1 MYIYIYTFKFL
12 NFHTI
17 FFLIIDERTF
27 FFFFSCGCRRGTVPV
42 HGELG
47 HQGDVGVVHAGF
59 VLVVEEVQVRPVDG
73 EALAAKLV
81 AGVVLVQL

>member
-12 NFHTI
+12 NFHNI
-17 FFLIIDERTF
+17 FFFNHREIF
-27 FFFFSCGCRRGTVPV
+27 FCFSCGCRRGTVPV

>member
-12 NFHTI
+12 NFHGSHV
-17 FFLIIDERTF
+17 
-27 FFFFSCGCRRGTVPV
+27 FSCGCRRGTVPV

-81 AGVVLVQL
+81 AGVVLVQF